1 MTNII
6 FYYTGTGNSL
16 HAAKRAAA
24 ALGGAELIHM
34 GRKRDHGYK
43 ALTVDAVGFVFPVYA
58 WGPPVAVE
66 KFLRH
71 LDIAKPAYTFTILTH
86 GGAPADTLPMW
97 DDMLGGKGFR
107 NDAGWALRA
116 VDNYIPFY
124 NPPDPEKQAGINE
137 RLDSALDAVCERIQK
152 REKNDIK
159 GSLAGKFA
167 RYLIHPMWA
176 SRVNPSD
183 KNWKVSE
190 KCTGCG
196 ICAKVCPVG
205 NITISAEKR
214 PVWNHACEQCMAC
227 FHWCPEHALTWGK
240 KGADYNHYHH
250 PGVKAAE
257 LFPNDK

>member
-16 HAAKRAAA
+16 HAAKRASA

-43 ALTVDAVGFVFPVYA
+43 ALTADAVGFVFPVYS
-58 WGPPVAVE
+58 WGPPPAVE
-66 KFLRH
+66 KFVRK
-71 LDIAKPAYTFTILTH
+71 LDLAKPDYLFSIITH
-86 GGAPADTLPMW
+86 GGAPGDTLPMW
-97 DDMLGGKGFR
+97 NDMLKGIGLAH
-107 NDAGWALRA
+107 DAGWLVRT

-137 RLDSALDAVCERIQK
+137 RFESALDTICERIK
-152 REKNDIK
+152 GREKSELK
-159 GSLAGKFA
+159 GSLLGKFA
-167 RYLIHPMWA
+167 RYAIHPMFV
-176 SRVNPSD
+176 SHVGGSD
-183 KNWKVSE
+183 KNWRVLDT
-190 KCTGCG
+190 CTGCG
-196 ICAKVCPVG
+196 LCAKVCSVG
-205 NITISAEKR
+205 NITMSAEKR
-214 PVWNHACEQCMAC
+214 PTWNHACEQCMAC
-227 FHWCPEHALTWGK
+227 FHWCPEKALTWGK